1 MKVSEDFDREYDQ
14 DAYEK
19 KIAKLIAKTDRR
31 MRKDSRDDYDRW
43 LAAIRYLRREDHY
56 ISVII
61 RLAGLR
67 PRGDRLRL
75 FATGLGIV
83 ICILVWTLLRI
94 KHNIP
99 MPSRGTFE
107 VFVWAALCLL
117 FIAFMLLRF
126 VLGRKRADDLT
137 SKVLEKL
144 LRLCQ
149 RVSGTA

>member
-1 MKVSEDFDREYDQ
+1 M
-14 DAYEK
+14 
-19 KIAKLIAKTDRR
+19 LP
-31 MRKDSRDDYDRW
+31 
-43 LAAIRYLRREDHY
+43 
-56 ISVII
+56 
-61 RLAGLR
+61 G
-67 PRGDRLRL
+67 GNRLRL

-99 MPSRGTFE
+99 MPSRGAFE

-144 LRLCQ
+144 VRLCQ
-149 RVSGTA
+149 RVSGTV

>member
-99 MPSRGTFE
+99 MPSRGAFE